1 MKLIP
6 ATVTGLATTTHL
18 LLGTPV
24 FAANAVRPGA
34 NGNKFGS
41 VFVDAGPIAKLLV
54 LIMLAL
60 IVVSIIGAARRG
72 AWPAGARIAAR
83 MVSGG
88 PILGLAG
95 ATFLAM
101 NIVVRV
107 VYSGQV
113 PPFIVW
119 APGLAE
125 MLMVITVGLLASVVG
140 MFTRRVVVPTS

>member
-6 ATVTGLATTTHL
+6 ATVTVLAATTQL
-18 LLGTPV
+18 MLGAPA

-41 VFVDAGPIAKLLV
+41 VFVDAGPITKLLV

-60 IVVSIIGAARRG
+60 IVVSLIGAARRG
-72 AWPAGARIAAR
+72 AWPLGARIAAR
-83 MVSGG
+83 MVAGG
-88 PILGLAG
+88 PILGLAC

-101 NIVVRV
+101 NMVVRV
-107 VYSGQV
+107 VYSGQI
-113 PPFIVW
+113 PPFVVW

-125 MLMVITVGLLASVVG
+125 ILMVIMVGLLASVVG

>member
-6 ATVTGLATTTHL
+6 VTVTVLAATTQL
-18 LLGTPV
+18 IIASPA

-34 NGNKFGS
+34 NGNKLGS
-41 VFVDAGPIAKLLV
+41 VFVDAGPITKLLV

-60 IVVSIIGAARRG
+60 IVVSLIGAARRG
-72 AWPAGARIAAR
+72 AWPLGARIAAR
-83 MVSGG
+83 MVAGG

-95 ATFLAM
+95 ATWLAM

-107 VYSGQV
+107 VYSGQI
-113 PPFIVW
+113 PPFVVW

-140 MFTRRVVVPTS
+140 MFSRRVVIPTS